1 METKIGFFIKDLRII
16 KNRNLKDIVIV
27 DNLAHSFGFQIENG
41 IPILEFNN
49 NKQDLELKYLA
60 EYLSL
65 AAEYDDLREFNKKQ
79 LKLHELSEMK
89 IEDLEI

>member
-1 METKIGFFIKDLRII
+1 MTQLFNEFNTKIEYLKFINRAI
-16 KNRNLKDIVIV
+16 KKLSIYYIYS
-27 DNLAHSFGFQIENG
+27 SF
-41 IPILEFNN
+41 LEFNN